1 MAGLVEQ
8 NINPASPAAL
18 TQLLEFARAEFDR
31 MQLPIEVEAIWWPR
45 FENLAPS
52 IIDWER
58 GLEKHESFVEISARA
73 TQIDDTGVTLSGR
86 ADRIDILDGKNAEIL
101 DFKTGSTPS
110 PKQAAT
116 LMAPQLALEA
126 ALLTRNAFEDCKNV
140 VPTKLA
146 YIRLTSKG
154 EVIEQS
160 LDKMIKDT
168 VQQLSEEAW
177 ARLVELM
184 NYYKDPKIGYLSRA
198 MPPLTNYEGD
208 YDHLARVME
217 WSSGIEAAGDE

>member
-1 MAGLVEQ
+1 
-8 NINPASPAAL
+8 
-18 TQLLEFARAEFDR
+18 
-31 MQLPIEVEAIWWPR
+31 
-45 FENLAPS
+45 
-52 IIDWER
+52 
-58 GLEKHESFVEISARA
+58 
-73 TQIDDTGVTLSGR
+73 
-86 ADRIDILDGKNAEIL
+86 
-101 DFKTGSTPS
+101 
-110 PKQAAT
+110 
-116 LMAPQLALEA
+116 MAPQLALEA
-126 ALLTRNAFEDCKNV
+126 ALLTRNAFEGCKNV
-140 VPTKLA
+140 IPTKLA

-160 LDKMIKDT
+160 LNKIIKDS

-184 NYYKDPKIGYLSRA
+184 NYYKDPKTGYLSRA